1 MSRCIWTSDVQGQ
14 TRESQ
19 YNNTDKRKVEMKK
32 SGLILLAIVAMSVI
46 IFDALALA
54 QIQIVSDSKLIDV
67 GDSMFV
73 RRKALIIS
81 SSLLSFEDF
90 DERHELLKKCG
101 YSSVICEF
109 QGGTKEELRSFIDE
123 LYEGDNRLEEVE
135 FAGNEIPVVFLEGKR
150 DGRIESY
157 PSDWYYSMYPTVKF
171 LDVCYGETIA
181 GNGVFDSWH
190 DPAGKY
196 EMRINVSR
204 IPVNVPYAGSPEW
217 IFQNNLRKLYAAHE
231 KENSGKAF
239 VAADD
244 YFLPDNFRSAM
255 ASIFGRENVL
265 LRKDGDPMI
274 TGGNAVTKEKIL
286 RILAT
291 NEYNVSILM
300 SHGGILSSLVYKYF
314 HEEPQN
320 VAYYDFIDKYPRSQI
335 YMLNMCSVGNF
346 SADNFLAGALVSGK
360 DYGLAAFA
368 SSATNWGLPFGGADS
383 LFYKLLKQGESLG
396 AAFRKQYNQESQG
409 VAPES
414 LWWCYTDKLI
424 VGFSEV
430 NVYLR
435 YPRPDLAIEW
445 KKLPPPPPPPSREGF
460 LSKEIVIKNEGY
472 VPSRRTSLGVY
483 TQKGDD
489 APVLIEERSIGRM
502 KPKKR
507 KTLELEIPVEKLP
520 TLPCRLIVKVDPENG
535 LLEENE
541 GNNRVVAVVK

>member
-171 LDVCYGETIA
+171 LDVGYGETIA

-244 YFLPDNFRSAM
+244 YFL
-255 ASIFGRENVL
+255 
-265 LRKDGDPMI
+265 
-274 TGGNAVTKEKIL
+274 
-286 RILAT
+286 
-291 NEYNVSILM
+291 
-300 SHGGILSSLVYKYF
+300 
-314 HEEPQN
+314 
-320 VAYYDFIDKYPRSQI
+320 
-335 YMLNMCSVGNF
+335 
-346 SADNFLAGALVSGK
+346 AGALVSGK

-409 VAPES
+409 VTPES
-414 LWWCYTDKLI
+414 LWWCYTDKLL
-424 VGFSEV
+424 VGFSEI
-430 NVYLR
+430 NIYLR
-435 YPRPDLAIEW
+435 YSRPDLAIEW

>member
-171 LDVCYGETIA
+171 LDVGYGETIA

-217 IFQNNLRKLYAAHE
+217 IFQNNLRKLYAVY
-231 KENSGKAF
+231 KSENSGKAF
-239 VAADD
+239 IAADD

-255 ASIFGRENVL
+255 ASIFGRGNVL
-265 LRKDGDPMI
+265 LRKDGDPMVA
-274 TGGNAVTKEKIL
+274 GGNAVTKESLL
-286 RILAT
+286 RLLGGRDF
-291 NEYNVSILM
+291 NVAVIM
-300 SHGGILSSLVYKYF
+300 SHGNSIRFELYRDFHKMPQGIWYNEFFDVNPRAQVYF
-314 HEEPQN
+314 
-320 VAYYDFIDKYPRSQI
+320 
-335 YMLNMCSVGNF
+335 LNMCMAGVF
-346 SADNFLAGALVSGK
+346 SADNFLAGSLVSGK
-360 DYGLAAFA
+360 DYGFAGFAF
-368 SSATNWGLPFGGADS
+368 
-383 LFYKLLKQGESLG
+383 
-396 AAFRKQYNQESQG
+396 
-409 VAPES
+409 
-414 LWWCYTDKLI
+414 
-424 VGFSEV
+424 
-430 NVYLR
+430 
-435 YPRPDLAIEW
+435 
-445 KKLPPPPPPPSREGF
+445 
-460 LSKEIVIKNEGY
+460 
-472 VPSRRTSLGVY
+472 
-483 TQKGDD
+483 
-489 APVLIEERSIGRM
+489 
-502 KPKKR
+502 
-507 KTLELEIPVEKLP
+507 
-520 TLPCRLIVKVDPENG
+520 
-535 LLEENE
+535 
-541 GNNRVVAVVK
+541 